1 MFARQRTPSRVARR
15 LITSVAVTL
24 AAAGCGAA
32 PSVKAGRTRPETGPE
47 AVAAGLASASGA
59 QRCTASDL
67 RLLGSFGAGTGNIFG
82 QVFLFDVGKQSCTL
96 VGYPRLEVL
105 SGPRSR
111 IVTTRPALTFVH
123 GNGIQGRAVV
133 HTVVLSP
140 TTGDV
145 VVPKDVDAPSF
156 LIAFN
161 NYCGSQNDPRFV
173 AEVPGDPRPIPIP
186 ATGDRPFASVCLSPN
201 TAFGIGVYPF
211 AASLPG

>member
-1 MFARQRTPSRVARR
+1 M
-15 LITSVAVTL
+15 TSVAVTL

-32 PSVKAGRTRPETGPE
+32 PSSNAARRRPETGPE
-47 AVAAGLASASGA
+47 AVAVAAGHASAHGA

-82 QVFLFDVGKQSCTL
+82 QVFLFDVGKQRCTL

-111 IVTTRPALTFVH
+111 PVTTGPALTFVH

-156 LIAFN
+156 LIVFN
-161 NYCGSQNDPRFV
+161 NYCGSQNDPRLV

-186 ATGDRPFASVCLSPN
+186 ATGDRPFASVCLSPS